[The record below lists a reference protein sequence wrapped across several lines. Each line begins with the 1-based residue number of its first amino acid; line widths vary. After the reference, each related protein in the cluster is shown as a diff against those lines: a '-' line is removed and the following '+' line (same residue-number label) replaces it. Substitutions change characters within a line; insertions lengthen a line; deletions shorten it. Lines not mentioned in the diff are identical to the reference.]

1 MTFRIKKEILP
12 VVQSLCQDVDYEVR
26 GCMCRQLDCVARGMG
41 SVQTQPTLSMDRKRL
56 HFPKNLIIEMLRDL
70 NNDVNV
76 MQNFNL
82 TRVFITH
89 QHLVQILQPGKLI
102 KVSDDYLCFLSYCAT
117 HHREQS

>member
-1 MTFRIKKEILP
+1 MP
-12 VVQSLCQDVDYEVR
+12 
-26 GCMCRQLDCVARGMG
+26 GCGLRSPWMHVSTVGLCRQRNGVGINTTKIIKLIG
-41 SVQTQPTLSMDRKRL
+41 RKIL
-56 HFPKNLIIEMLRDL
+56 HFPQNLIIEMLRDL

-82 TRVFITH
+82 TRLFITH